1 VWRVVGWRY
10 RDRYGASNA
19 GRVAHEE
26 VDMSARI
33 LPEPEIL
40 VRRDAYLGEG
50 PVWDPRSGRVLWV
63 DIADGLV
70 LSTDPADGSTSERRL
85 PKSVSV
91 VLPRAR
97 GGYVAALEDGFYVLP
112 DEGEPER
119 IARVEADDP
128 RTRFNDGEIDPQG
141 RFWAGTMGWHA
152 EPGLGSLYR
161 LDPDGTVRRMV
172 ESVTISNGLGW
183 SPDGATMYYVDTPTL
198 RIDRFDFDPVSGA
211 ISGRREFVTIREGGG
226 RPDGLTVDA
235 EGAVWVA
242 TWPGHGVHR
251 YLPDGTLDAVI
262 PLPVS
267 NVSSCEL
274 GGPDLCDLYI
284 TTAWEL
290 LSEEE
295 HAAQPLAGS
304 LFRTRVDVPGLP
316 RVPFAG

>member
-1 VWRVVGWRY
+1 MAHRV
-10 RDRYGASNA
+10 
-19 GRVAHEE
+19 
-26 VDMSARI
+26 
-33 LPEPEIL
+33 LPAPELL
-40 VRRDAYLGEG
+40 VQHDALVGEG
-50 PVWDPRSGRVLWV
+50 PVWDPRIGRLLWV
-63 DIADGLV
+63 DIPNDTVLV
-70 LSTDPADGSTSERRL
+70 TDPADGSTIQRRL
-85 PKSVSV
+85 PLAVGV
-91 VLPRAR
+91 VLPRAS
-97 GGYVAALEDGFYVLP
+97 GGYVAALQDGFYALP
-112 DEGEPER
+112 EQGKPEL
-119 IARVEADDP
+119 IAPVEASNP
-128 RTRFNDGEIDPQG
+128 ATRMNDGETDPQG

-172 ESVTISNGLGW
+172 EGVSISNGLGW
-183 SPDGATMYYVDTPTL
+183 SPDGLTMYYVDTPTY
-198 RIDRFDFDPVSGA
+198 RIDRFDFDPASGD

-226 RPDGLTVDA
+226 RPDGLTVER

-242 TWPGHGVHR
+242 TWPGYGVHR

-267 NVSSCEL
+267 NVSSCEF
-274 GGPDLCDLYI
+274 GGPDLRDLYI

-304 LFRTRVDVPGLP
+304 LFRTRLEVPGRP